1 MTNLK
6 SSQDGN
12 NVTFAYPLLFW
23 CSLAMTYY
31 ALITSNLTLI
41 VAGFFAS
48 CLFGSL
54 EERS

>member
-6 SSQDGN
+6 GLHDGN
-12 NVTFAYPLLFW
+12 DVTFAYPFVFW
-23 CSLAMTYY
+23 SSLAMTYY

>member
-6 SSQDGN
+6 SSQDAN

-23 CSLAMTYY
+23 CSLVMTYY

-54 EERS
+54 EER